1 MLSPNITTGDARGFY
16 LRQTIASCCFL
27 LLGYALLK
35 FGLATG
41 LDLQFAIF
49 GPIVGLGTAFVLVF
63 GKQSIIPLLIAS
75 LLIQMLQLFDQNQA
89 FSLAI
94 SYRIGATA
102 TFFALLSFLNAK
114 VFTRLDK
121 VYHESDIKG
130 AIAFFLA
137 SMLSAILGI
146 TFAIFLLSLFA
157 DLNISDMP
165 LFIGIAAFGQ
175 YIGSILCIPL
185 IKGLFSRNEN
195 FDNHY
200 IKGIALPLWAVFLF
214 LFFFLSLL
222 NRESEK
228 KLKIEFQKIS
238 IQIGDL
244 IEAQFFAQDA
254 FIDGVGS
261 FFSTKR
267 TPVTEDHFK
276 NYVAHGLIRYP
287 MIQGISWLPYLTPQQ
302 LPEFIR
308 NQRKIYSDYE
318 VKAIGSGEKLVPDGV
333 RRFYTPVA
341 FIEPFNVN
349 KRALGFDIS
358 SNPVRLEAVE
368 KALSGFRT
376 VASAPVK
383 LVQDQGSKTGI
394 LLLKYVPNS
403 KNGPGFVSEVL
414 RLEDFI
420 GLTTARLSEDAN
432 IRVVDAD
439 SKSVIFNNH
448 FDSSNLAISTPLIFG
463 GRVFDIDV
471 SPTTEFMATHN
482 PVKYKFFMS
491 ALIALILSI
500 FNSFLLLISRFQQKI
515 QEKVIEK
522 TEELNKNEQQLRYV
536 LAATGDGIWDWDI
549 QSGTVNHNQRWLELL
564 SLDPSKISSTVD
576 DYKSRIYPEDLPKVF
591 ESINIAM
598 QTGEKYS
605 LEYRMIRGD
614 ESLVWVSDI
623 GMVVDRSP
631 SGEPLRMVGAITD
644 ITKQRDSQA
653 KIEELAF
660 FDPVTNLPNR
670 RYIQDRIQRSI
681 SESSRN
687 NSFAGLMLLD
697 LDNFKFVNDSHG
709 HYAGDVLLKQFG
721 LRLGSALRPMDV
733 VARIGGD
740 EFLVLFE
747 AHYPSMEQ
755 CKEILQ
761 LVINRICDQLQGV
774 FEIERNI
781 QVNIKPSIGVVIF
794 GQEIS
799 GFEEVMKFADLAMY
813 SNKSNPAE
821 RYRFYDQ
828 SLHDEFLQMSEMS
841 SGLLEAC
848 ALEQFY
854 VDYQPVVNRAKET
867 VAFEALARWNHP
879 KLGKVMP
886 DKFIPFAEKNG
897 QIRAV
902 GEAIFKKI
910 FSSPQVTQ
918 LKQSAMPCSLMINL
932 SGIHLMDANFADDFL
947 STANHFGFPLNLIHL
962 EVTEGVFLDDKERS
976 IQTMQILRDKGV
988 KFALDDFG
996 TGYSSFSYLQKLPIN
1011 YLKIDKSFVAGMDQ
1025 IGDLSIVKN
1034 IINLAHTLNLE
1045 VIAEGV
1051 ETEDQ
1056 FTLLYDMGCNYF
1068 QGWYCGRPAPLPS
1081 VQ

>member
-1 MLSPNITTGDARGFY
+1 MSVFPRKLSIVER
-16 LRQTIASCCFL
+16 RIIAVLIGASAAYIL
-27 LLGYALLK
+27 LL
-35 FGLATG
+35 FGLEMG
-41 LDLQFAIF
+41 LEWRF
-49 GPIVGLGTAFVLVF
+49 
-63 GKQSIIPLLIAS
+63 
-75 LLIQMLQLFDQNQA
+75 
-89 FSLAI
+89 
-94 SYRIGATA
+94 
-102 TFFALLSFLNAK
+102 
-114 VFTRLDK
+114 
-121 VYHESDIKG
+121 
-130 AIAFFLA
+130 
-137 SMLSAILGI
+137 AILGPI
-146 TFAIFLLSLFA
+146 AGFGSAIVIVFGRKAAVPLLALSFFIQTFILYQQNQIANLAILYQSVIQAIVFAFIAYSNATCFTRFNKAYHQSNFKACVLFFCMPCFSTAFWLGLSSFFLPLPDSLEVSA
-157 DLNISDMP
+157 L
-165 LFIGIAAFGQ
+165 LLLVVTATLGQ
-175 YIGSILCIPL
+175 YIGLLLALRL
-185 IKGLFSRNEN
+185 IRVLAN
-195 FDNHY
+195 FDSGSNN
-200 IKGIALPLWAVFLF
+200 IKIKNTLIPLWAVFACAFLF
-214 LFFFLSLL
+214 LHLL
-222 NRESEK
+222 NAELESKFIIQFEK
-228 KLKIEFQKIS
+228 IAVEAS
-238 IQIGDL
+238 DL
-244 IEAQFFAQDA
+244 IETQFTSQEA
-254 FIDGVGS
+254 FIDGVGA
-261 FFSTKR
+261 FFSSRIVPATQ
-267 TPVTEDHFK
+267 ENFK
-276 NYVAHGLIRYP
+276 GYVSHGLIRYP
-287 MIQGISWLPYLTPQQ
+287 MIQGISWLSYVRPEELKSFISAQQ
-302 LPEFIR
+302 
-308 NQRKIYSDYE
+308 KIYPNFE
-318 VKAIGSGEKLVPDGV
+318 VRAIGTNERLVPDGI
-333 RRFYTPVA
+333 RQFYTPVT
-341 FIEPFNVN
+341 FIQPFDTNL
-349 KRALGFDIS
+349 KALGFDIS

-368 KALSGFRT
+368 RAIYSNKVVS
-376 VASAPVK
+376 SAPIK
-383 LVQDQGSKTGI
+383 LVQSPDKKMGI
-394 LLLKYVPNS
+394 LLLKYVPLS
-403 KNGPGFVSEVL
+403 KNGPGLVSEVL

-420 GLTTARLSEDAN
+420 GFTTQRLSEDAY
-432 IRVVDAD
+432 IRVVDVD
-439 SKSVIFNNH
+439 TKTVVYDNH
-448 FDSSNLAISTPLIFG
+448 FNQSKLTISKAFVFG
-463 GRVFDIDV
+463 GRVFNIDTNPTPEFV
-471 SPTTEFMATHN
+471 STYN
-482 PVKYKFFMS
+482 PPVYKFFMGAIA
-491 ALIALILSI
+491 ALLLSL
-500 FNSFLLLISRFQQKI
+500 FNSFLLLISRFHRQI
-515 QEKVIEK
+515 EERVIEK
-522 TEELNKNEQQLRYV
+522 TSQLNRSEQQLQYV
-536 LAATGDGIWDWDI
+536 LTATGDGIWDWDI
-549 QSGTVNHNQRWLELL
+549 QSGTVMHNQRWLELL

-902 GEAIFKKI
+902 GDAIFKKI

-947 STANHFGFPLNLIHL
+947 STANHFDFPLNLIHL